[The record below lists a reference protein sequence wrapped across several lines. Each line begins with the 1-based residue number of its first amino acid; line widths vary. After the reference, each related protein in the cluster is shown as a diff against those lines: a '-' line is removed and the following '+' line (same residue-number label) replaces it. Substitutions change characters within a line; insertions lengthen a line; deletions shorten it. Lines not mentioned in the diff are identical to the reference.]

1 VGGGTDSVGYTP
13 EYAGA
18 VDDKTGEARTCR
30 PVVQAYT
37 YLVFVDESDEC
48 MIEMDSM
55 SMIGVEEGMIG
66 MEEGVIEAEEGMIG
80 VEEGMI
86 GVQGGKGVVGE
97 AQSGLGVAGPR
108 LNH

>member
-1 VGGGTDSVGYTP
+1 
-13 EYAGA
+13 
-18 VDDKTGEARTCR
+18 
-30 PVVQAYT
+30 
-37 YLVFVDESDEC
+37 VFVDESDEC

-66 MEEGVIEAEEGMIG
+66 AEEGMIGTEEGMIGMEEGMIG

-86 GVQGGKGVVGE
+86 GVQGSKGVVGE
-97 AQSGLGVAGPR
+97 ARSGLGVAGPR